1 MKLIHFNLT
10 SELLGGVTR
19 YTEWIMESPEVFFAY
34 VGELNDQ
41 IAGKEGKFVLSE
53 NNKEL
58 ELSKAADLLINPFST
73 EVNTR
78 KILNKLYLELTERSR
93 EEQMYMK
100 TVELFNH
107 IQEYMLELEQQSS
120 YILDFNRETDVSIL
134 LKALS
139 VQYEVKEA
147 GYWERLIQYIKIM
160 ASAAGIKV
168 FIFVNLRSYLSDA
181 QMEELI
187 KELEYQ
193 DVSGLFIENQQRSC
207 LKGVKW
213 YIIDKD
219 QCEIY

>member
-139 VQYEVKEA
+139 VQYEVKET

>member
-1 MKLIHFNLT
+1 
-10 SELLGGVTR
+10 
-19 YTEWIMESPEVFFAY
+19 
-34 VGELNDQ
+34 
-41 IAGKEGKFVLSE
+41 
-53 NNKEL
+53 
-58 ELSKAADLLINPFST
+58 
-73 EVNTR
+73 
-78 KILNKLYLELTERSR
+78 
-93 EEQMYMK
+93 
-100 TVELFNH
+100 
-107 IQEYMLELEQQSS
+107 
-120 YILDFNRETDVSIL
+120 
-134 LKALS
+134 
-139 VQYEVKEA
+139 
-147 GYWERLIQYIKIM
+147 M

>member
-19 YTEWIMESPEVFFAY
+19 YTEWIMESPEVFFAH

-41 IAGKEGKFVLSE
+41 IAGNEGKFVLSE

-139 VQYEVKEA
+139 VQYEVKET

>member
-100 TVELFNH
+100 TVELFNQ

-139 VQYEVKEA
+139 VQYEVKET

>member
-1 MKLIHFNLT
+1 MKLVHFNLT

-19 YTEWIMESPEVFFAY
+19 YTEWIMESQEVFFAY
-34 VGELNDQ
+34 VGELNNQ
-41 IAGKEGKFVLSE
+41 IAGNEGKFVLSE

-58 ELSKAADLLINPFST
+58 DLSKAADLLINPFLT

-139 VQYEVKEA
+139 VQYEVKET

>member
-1 MKLIHFNLT
+1 MKLVHFNLT

-19 YTEWIMESPEVFFAY
+19 YTEWIMESQEVFFAY
-34 VGELNDQ
+34 VGELNNQ
-41 IAGKEGKFVLSE
+41 IAGNEGKFVLSE

-58 ELSKAADLLINPFST
+58 DLSKAADLLINPFST

-139 VQYEVKEA
+139 VQYEVKET

-168 FIFVNLRSYLSDA
+168 FIFVNIRSYLSDA